1 MSVPIDLYYIVS
13 KCGDFH
19 PAVGL
24 KRVTGGIA
32 YPENANLRRK
42 MPSFQ
47 PKTIFLIR
55 YYGAKINVLCFKS
68 WNRLN
73 LFSIMCK

>member
-1 MSVPIDLYYIVS
+1 VHIVS
-13 KCGDFH
+13 NRGTVSNKKCGDFH

-32 YPENANLRRK
+32 YPENTYLRRK

-47 PKTIFLIR
+47 PKTIF
-55 YYGAKINVLCFKS
+55 
-68 WNRLN
+68 
-73 LFSIMCK
+73 